1 MKWSEDG
8 GQFMIGITESRCV
21 DSFPFKDIQNNVQQS
36 VESTAERAP
45 PIVQYHTKG
54 EFQPVAPIVSSSQAP
69 APEETEREIFQ
80 PPIDEPLHETTETP
94 KAVEQAYVPP
104 VQTNVDK
111 QPEVH
116 YTSWDASKLV
126 I

>member
-1 MKWSEDG
+1 
-8 GQFMIGITESRCV
+8 MIGITENRCV
-21 DSFPFKDIQNNVQQS
+21 SFFLQQS
-36 VESTAERAP
+36 AESAAERAP
-45 PIVQYHTKG
+45 SIVQYHTKG
-54 EFQPVAPIVSSSQAP
+54 EFQPVAPIVSSSQAS
-69 APEETEREIFQ
+69 APEETESELFQ
-80 PPIDEPLHETTETP
+80 PTTEEPLHETTEIP
-94 KAVEQAYVPP
+94 KAVEEAYVPP

>member
-1 MKWSEDG
+1 
-8 GQFMIGITESRCV
+8 MI
-21 DSFPFKDIQNNVQQS
+21 SFSFRDIQNNVLQS
-36 VESTAERAP
+36 VESAAEGAP

-54 EFQPVAPIVSSSQAP
+54 EFQPVAPIVSSSLAS
-69 APEETEREIFQ
+69 APEETESEIFQ
-80 PPIDEPLHETTETP
+80 PTTEEPLHETAEIP
-94 KAVEQAYVPP
+94 KAVEEAYVPP

-111 QPEVH
+111 QPEVQ